1 MSKFI
6 WKKNQTRRIHNNHT
20 SWSFVWVEFTQK
32 IEMRCF
38 RVVFTKKKC
47 FCVVWKLATLYDGK
61 RGVKMMKDGL
71 TIYRG
76 RKKNPKFYV
85 MNAKT
90 YDANTTT
97 IFDWL
102 CKI

>member
-1 MSKFI
+1 M
-6 WKKNQTRRIHNNHT
+6 
-20 SWSFVWVEFTQK
+20 
-32 IEMRCF
+32 
-38 RVVFTKKKC
+38 
-47 FCVVWKLATLYDGK
+47 
-61 RGVKMMKDGL
+61 KMMKDGL

-76 RKKNPKFYV
+76 KKNPKFYV